1 MTDERI
7 KRLLAELHEALPG
20 ADLDAE
26 TRKLV
31 KLLDADIHA
40 LSEPSAEEVSPIV
53 EQARE
58 LETRFAAEHPTL
70 QNFLRELIDTLT
82 KMGV

>member
-1 MTDERI
+1 MTDEKI

-20 ADLDAE
+20 ADIDAE
-26 TRKLV
+26 TRQLV

-40 LSEPSAEEVSPIV
+40 LAEPSAEEVSPIV

-58 LETRFAAEHPTL
+58 LETKFAAEHPAL
-70 QNFLRELIDTLT
+70 QGFLRELIDVLT